1 MNLNER
7 IQIYSS
13 NFNENK
19 VCIPH
24 MKYNPNPTC
33 QKSQRMFLTAY
44 NLHKSFESN
53 DIMSNINAKFCIG
66 EYNALMNEIEDS
78 TNKQIVIIWEH
89 NEIIDII
96 RFLGIKIDKWKNK
109 FDDIYDIIFMIDEN
123 NDLYYDCYDFEN
135 NVTGCNH
142 YSNNQDFQKW
152 LSDFPMISKKDPIY
166 QSVNM
171 VKYKSGNNSLVIICI
186 LSSLFLG
193 CIIIFARKVCIKTKK
208 SLFRETV
215 KYGSINI

>member
-1 MNLNER
+1 
-7 IQIYSS
+7 
-13 NFNENK
+13 
-19 VCIPH
+19 

-66 EYNALMNEIEDS
+66 EYNALMNEIEDNI
-78 TNKQIVIIWEH
+78 NKQIVIIWEH

-109 FDDIYDIIFMIDEN
+109 FDDISDIIFMIDEN

-135 NVTGCNH
+135 NV
-142 YSNNQDFQKW
+142 W
-152 LSDFPMISKKDPIY
+152 KKTNL
-166 QSVNM
+166 QSL
-171 VKYKSGNNSLVIICI
+171 KH
-186 LSSLFLG
+186 
-193 CIIIFARKVCIKTKK
+193 IKI
-208 SLFRETV
+208 V
-215 KYGSINI
+215 